1 MWVKGSTKK
10 EAMKTW
16 MECAKLVN
24 TDPTYIEAD
33 KEKFFVNNPN
43 WTEEMYQMAYSELSS
58 SNWVQL
64 IDPGYGISTTLSND
78 DAAANDT
85 KEAVVAYMYSSVMK
99 TDDDGA
105 QYTWTQ
111 LRETYSGTIDS
122 ELKTFNEEYKKF
134 IGK

>member
-1 MWVKGSTKK
+1 
-10 EAMKTW
+10 
-16 MECAKLVN
+16 
-24 TDPTYIEAD
+24 
-33 KEKFFVNNPN
+33 
-43 WTEEMYQMAYSELSS
+43 MAYSELSS

>member
-1 MWVKGSTKK
+1 
-10 EAMKTW
+10 
-16 MECAKLVN
+16 
-24 TDPTYIEAD
+24 
-33 KEKFFVNNPN
+33 
-43 WTEEMYQMAYSELSS
+43 
-58 SNWVQL
+58 
-64 IDPGYGISTTLSND
+64 
-78 DAAANDT
+78 
-85 KEAVVAYMYSSVMK
+85 MK